1 MKIKQFLGLK
11 LKIYSSIVMKIYFIF
26 FIIIAAT
33 PKYRTLPEVT
43 QKVIQIETLPDYFG
57 FDVED
62 FDGVQLE

>member
-1 MKIKQFLGLK
+1 
-11 LKIYSSIVMKIYFIF
+11 MKIYFMF

-43 QKVIQIETLPDYFG
+43 QKVIQMETLPDYFG